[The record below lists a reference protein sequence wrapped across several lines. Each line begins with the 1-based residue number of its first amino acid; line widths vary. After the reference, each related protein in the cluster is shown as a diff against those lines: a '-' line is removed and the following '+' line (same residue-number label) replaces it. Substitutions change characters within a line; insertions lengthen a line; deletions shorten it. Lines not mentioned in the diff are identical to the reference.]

1 MTLGRNCSDINK
13 EHGRSAGGSVHSKS
27 AKLRAFYQT
36 RQAFCA
42 TIGCPALQ
50 PQAF

>member
-1 MTLGRNCSDINK
+1 MAVTFAKK
-13 EHGRSAGGSVHSKS
+13 EMAGARDAPADLTKYST
-27 AKLRAFYQT
+27 ARCYQT

-50 PQAF
+50 PHAF